1 MRVIAAPLFFSLCLA
16 SIQARADRVPG
27 DDLPPVDTLVDPA
40 AAAMTSPAPATLA
53 PIKGNFERRQGL
65 FDFFKTTTSS
75 ILQQLTDQNMASSLT
90 QTATVS
96 APSTSDNPLA
106 NPIIIVSIVI
116 ACLAFLGI
124 TLALICFRHTLFPR
138 SFSELE
144 NRRSIHTI
152 AGAADTHK
160 PYQEIPYKP
169 LVNPLKRLR
178 AKKVVFQ
185 YTAAANS
192 NELSVEIGDLVDV
205 TDVVDDNFF
214 STAFLTA
221 ILLAASVHATIV
233 NMAERKSSLQP
244 IRALSNLSAKL
255 AAIQPPTESNPSNAS
270 TAPAPPANGLS
281 GGAVAGIAIGGCVA
295 VVAVVGGVFGLQRR
309 NRFNNGVT
317 GIEGGYSKV
326 KTATTPTSSL
336 VMRSVVKGFTPMRDD
351 ELTLFIGDQVRVVE
365 RHDDGW
371 GRGIVKRTEGEGY
384 FPLSVIGEK

>member
-1 MRVIAAPLFFSLCLA
+1 M
-16 SIQARADRVPG
+16 Q
-27 DDLPPVDTLVDPA
+27 
-40 AAAMTSPAPATLA
+40 
-53 PIKGNFERRQGL
+53 
-65 FDFFKTTTSS
+65 
-75 ILQQLTDQNMASSLT
+75 
-90 QTATVS
+90 
-96 APSTSDNPLA
+96 
-106 NPIIIVSIVI
+106 
-116 ACLAFLGI
+116 
-124 TLALICFRHTLFPR
+124 
-138 SFSELE
+138 
-144 NRRSIHTI
+144 
-152 AGAADTHK
+152 
-160 PYQEIPYKP
+160 
-169 LVNPLKRLR
+169 
-178 AKKVVFQ
+178 
-185 YTAAANS
+185 
-192 NELSVEIGDLVDV
+192 
-205 TDVVDDNFF
+205 F

-244 IRALSNLSAKL
+244 IRALSNLSAKM

>member
-1 MRVIAAPLFFSLCLA
+1 MSLIAAPLFFSLCLA

-75 ILQQLTDQNMASSLT
+75 ILVSSQLGSSTLGSSISSNAPSPSSTSSAASITESLKTSNSSPDQNMASSLT

-178 AKKVVFQ
+178 AKKVVFMWR
-185 YTAAANS
+185 
-192 NELSVEIGDLVDV
+192 LGIWWMF
-205 TDVVDDNFF
+205 TDVVDDNFVRGV
-214 STAFLTA
+214 
-221 ILLAASVHATIV
+221 LLRTGQ
-233 NMAERKSSLQP
+233 E
-244 IRALSNLSAKL
+244 
-255 AAIQPPTESNPSNAS
+255 
-270 TAPAPPANGLS
+270 
-281 GGAVAGIAIGGCVA
+281 
-295 VVAVVGGVFGLQRR
+295 GVFPR
-309 NRFNNGVT
+309 
-317 GIEGGYSKV
+317 IC
-326 KTATTPTSSL
+326 
-336 VMRSVVKGFTPMRDD
+336 
-351 ELTLFIGDQVRVVE
+351 VE
-365 RHDDGW
+365 T
-371 GRGIVKRTEGEGY
+371 V
-384 FPLSVIGEK
+384 